1 MYIVCSGFELTNL
14 LAGMA
19 RWQAFKGKIKNKN
32 QTGIRMSQSQT
43 KLAQLSIAGLPL
55 KFCRTI
61 HDDK

>member
-43 KLAQLSIAGLPL
+43 KLA
-55 KFCRTI
+55 
-61 HDDK
+61 

>member
-19 RWQAFKGKIKNKN
+19 RWQSIQREIQNKN

-43 KLAQLSIAGLPL
+43 KLA
-55 KFCRTI
+55 
-61 HDDK
+61 